1 MDLKLELFNFQKGLD
16 YESQAEIAN
25 VVRAHFENAETSSE
39 MRLIKSLNEQLE
51 VYKYDKEVVAFLE
64 KVNEG
69 LATNELVFGL
79 KDLYKVIESRNLG
92 MVYRQPLNVLLGI
105 INLEN
110 DEDRMGKILN
120 ELAVYNWVPEIKLF
134 IHNLTKSPEQQ
145 ANLLQGGNSEPVYT
159 IVESV
164 ENGHVVFLKDSW
176 FLLKDDEITKTT
188 LESNVTDDEKLR
200 MLRTLETAMK
210 YSTITDDRINFKIN
224 ENLVI
229 GLGTSGGKVFI
240 NDDEVNKETT
250 LESLFSSPI
259 IPIVNKQFYPLI
271 ETVSANVGKFVEL
284 DVVRKVTNLVNPFC
298 EKFAFNYKNNMFVY
312 NFDTRYGSSL
322 YKYESAVELIDEIKN
337 DLNYDLTY
345 FFEDK
350 LSDEMKAK
358 RYLEDKERE
367 IRISIEELDKNVDKV
382 EANMK
387 MIGESEQLSKALEI
401 LNTKRKELDAELL
414 AVKEMQQSPDKEQ
427 K

>member
-39 MRLIKSLNEQLE
+39 MRLIRSLNEQLE
-51 VYKYDKEVVAFLE
+51 VYKYDKDVVAFLE
-64 KVNEG
+64 KVNES

-188 LESNVTDDEKLR
+188 LES
-200 MLRTLETAMK
+200 
-210 YSTITDDRINFKIN
+210 
-224 ENLVI
+224 
-229 GLGTSGGKVFI
+229 
-240 NDDEVNKETT
+240 
-250 LESLFSSPI
+250 LFSSPI

-271 ETVSANVGKFVEL
+271 ETVSDNVGKFVEL
-284 DVVRKVTNLVNPFC
+284 DVVRKVTNLINPFC